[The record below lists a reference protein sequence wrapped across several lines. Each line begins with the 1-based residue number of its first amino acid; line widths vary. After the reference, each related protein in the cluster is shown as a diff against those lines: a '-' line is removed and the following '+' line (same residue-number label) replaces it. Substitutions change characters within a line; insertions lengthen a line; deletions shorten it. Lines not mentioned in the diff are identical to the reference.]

1 MGVGTVTGARETT
14 HGAVH
19 DGGRTLA
26 PQGTTFDPAKARV
39 DPFAA
44 RKIQIESLRP
54 VAEAMRRHE
63 VATKG
68 IEAVSATRLDLDEIQ
83 NGNPDGD
90 GNGNFKGK
98 WYSRKDGI
106 WYDPP
111 TAQGLTDEVRRLA
124 FAKAEEEIA
133 FRKGERLR
141 GEANDMRTFV
151 DTETARDIEMWRGS
165 CEEALTVAKLGETFA
180 RTEQALVNDAGT
192 VNSSALGQIAMDEAN
207 ARKLAEVS
215 GGSFD
220 AAKATRDRTEQLARQ
235 YVRQNLEGRAK
246 AATSFAV
253 QSGGLMPPEKAMERA
268 NRIYDGMAK
277 DFLDNLVA
285 AGKFGHARVFAN
297 HAEELGYRGEVK
309 AEALAAI
316 DAAEMGAAVNEANVA
331 ISTIR
336 DADGNYPAVETIER
350 SIATLQRVG
359 AAQPKGSKLAASAAE
374 AVAKLDRHADEI
386 RVGEF
391 FDGFGQAQPD
401 ELDLSKVKNPYKK
414 GTRDARCWDAARTAW
429 VKNLSPEFNRE
440 RAAARKDA
448 IDLMKAKQLDY
459 VRDPQKGPAKY
470 YEDLIGLERNGVIT
484 ELDRKELI
492 QKFEEGWAKG
502 FVGQGNEQ
510 AMLLQKAEAVAKTLD
525 EELGGAF
532 RTEIRR
538 DKDGFIKPAADGSL
552 VYDPK
557 AAPTDLTWR
566 EEVVGKSKTRI
577 VAPGWSVHTP
587 SRYTVKHTLT
597 AEEKLGIANKALA
610 LAKFDGMELGYDP
623 VTGIPMEK
631 GEKYKVNLV
640 TDLKRMCGILKS
652 RKEAERVRDQVFD
665 SLRRGKPATVGDA
678 IGGIDPLAAVR
689 GPLGSFGAMTRTIGE
704 YDAEVQADRTKAER
718 RKFSLGGML
727 QGLESE
733 SRSVKD

>member
-1 MGVGTVTGARETT
+1 MGVGRITDAREVT
-14 HGAVH
+14 
-19 DGGRTLA
+19 
-26 PQGTTFDPAKARV
+26 QGTVHAAHDRVGESASRIAAIGAHAGRKAQRTIAAGLGDAAKNIGDTLKVVGDFAVKALWEKPIAEAEEKLRELDLECRSKGWRDENGVERPGFDLVRGAEAANIGEQW
-39 DPFAA
+39 DAYMA
-44 RKIQIESLRP
+44 RKAKELTKNLTAGQREELSRRTAKFRTETRARLTERGTRELITSNLADIDIIATNDGERNVMQAVANANEAIDKFKESVGLTGDVEKATVERGRDDDAAAVSISDQLVTKRNELIRRKIEGGLGFKSEALAT
-54 VAEAMRRHE
+54 AEAD
-63 VATKG
+63 K
-68 IEAVSATRLDLDEIQ
+68 I
-83 NGNPDGD
+83 
-90 GNGNFKGK
+90 
-98 WYSRKDGI
+98 
-106 WYDPP
+106 
-111 TAQGLTDEVRRLA
+111 VRA
-124 FAKAEEEIA
+124 
-133 FRKGERLR
+133 
-141 GEANDMRTFV
+141 
-151 DTETARDIEMWRGS
+151 
-165 CEEALTVAKLGETFA
+165 EALETVK
-180 RTEQALVNDAGT
+180 ALAAAGHY
-192 VNSSALGQIAMDEAN
+192 DR
-207 ARKLAEVS
+207 ARKLVEQ
-215 GGSFD
+215 GKKLGYDD
-220 AAKATRDRTEQLARQ
+220 AALAK
-235 YVRQNLEGRAK
+235 GREL
-246 AATSFAV
+246 V
-253 QSGGLMPPEKAMERA
+253 
-268 NRIYDGMAK
+268 DGM
-277 DFLDNLVA
+277 
-285 AGKFGHARVFAN
+285 
-297 HAEELGYRGEVK
+297 EVN
-309 AEALAAI
+309 
-316 DAAEMGAAVNEANVA
+316 AAVNEANVKINA
-331 ISTIR
+331 IR
-336 DADGNYPAVETIER
+336 NADGSYPNDRVETIER

-359 AAQPKGSKLAASAAE
+359 AAQKKDSKLAADAAE
-374 AVAKLDRHADEI
+374 AVAKLDRHADTI

-391 FDGFGQAQPD
+391 FDGFDQSQIGR
-401 ELDLSKVKNPYKK
+401 LDLEKAKNPYKK

-440 RAAARKDA
+440 RASARKNA
-448 IDLMKAKQLDY
+448 IDLMKANQLNY

-470 YEDLIGLERNGVIT
+470 YEDLVGLERNGVIT

-510 AMLLQKAEAVAKTLD
+510 AMLLQKAEAIAKTLD

-566 EEVVGKSKTRI
+566 EELVV
-577 VAPGWSVHTP
+577 P
-587 SRYTVKHTLT
+587 SRMAGTGMPGEAVYVPEMRSTVKHTLT

-640 TDLKRMCGILKS
+640 TDLKRMCRILKS

-665 SLRRGKPATVGDA
+665 HLRRGKPATIGDA

-704 YDAEVQADRTKAER
+704 YDAEVQADRTKAEG
-718 RKFSLGGML
+718 RKFGLGGML